1 MIDSYR
7 IVSRISSEAWETF
20 NQNQTFNLFL
30 EKLFLFA
37 NEFVRV
43 AFTSFYTS
51 LYKYFVSSVRLSKP
65 CQRNPLFN
73 VGCTVASYDAYFVVF
88 SCFVA
93 IASNCKESKI
103 TEDFTSH
110 FVSFT
115 EKQHREYERIRQ
127 RTKRLDRIRSFERL
141 QLRKQGKTWRE
152 SRDVSTHLRATGR
165 RTPKLTC

>member
-30 EKLFLFA
+30 EKLFLVA
-37 NEFVRV
+37 NEFVQV
-43 AFTSFYTS
+43 AFTSFYTV
-51 LYKYFVSSVRLSKP
+51 YKYFVSSVRLSKP

-88 SCFVA
+88 SRFVA

-110 FVSFT
+110 FASFT
-115 EKQHREYERIRQ
+115 DEQHREYERIWRW
-127 RTKRLDRIRSFERL
+127 TKRLDRIRSFERL

-165 RTPKLTC
+165 WTPKLTR